1 MSVDEEILEQL
12 RRDRPLLPFL
22 PLIYVAWADGE
33 LTAEEAAGIQAAI
46 AAEGGLDAGCR
57 ERLGRWLDPDE
68 PPSTRQLQA
77 ILRTVRQAGGRL
89 PETARGSLAELGAG
103 LAGLSGEPA
112 VSAAERRALATLE
125 QALGVAGGEV
135 SRELLTEV
143 RPAAVEAPTALD
155 FEPARLTRLLDGD
168 YAAVRQRVREV
179 LSRPEFTY
187 RLDLDREAYR
197 EQVLDWCRTLAGE
210 GLGALAFPPE
220 YGGAGDLG
228 QFIAVFETLAFFD
241 QSLLVKFGVQFGLF
255 GGSVLQLG
263 TRRHHRRYLA
273 ALGRLELPGCFA
285 MSETGHGSNV
295 ADLATVARYDPATE
309 EFEIHT
315 PTPLDRKDWIGN
327 AARHGRLATVFAQL
341 EIAGERYGVH
351 AFLVPI
357 RDDDGRPLAG
367 VEIEDCGPK
376 EGLDGVDNGR
386 LTFDR
391 VRIPRDNLL
400 DRFATVAADG
410 TYDSPIASPTRRFF
424 TMLGTLVGGRI
435 SVAAAALSAARS
447 GLAIAIRYG
456 ERRRQFGPAGGAE
469 VPLMDYRTHQRR
481 LLPRLA
487 DSYAVGFAH
496 RYLVERFLARSE
508 EDAREVEGL
517 AAGLK
522 AYSSWQTVATL
533 QSCRECCGGQGYLRV
548 NRIAELMD
556 DTDVYTTFEGD
567 NTVLLQLVAKGLLTR
582 YRHQFTDLRLGGAV
596 RYLAARAAQALVEIN
611 PVFPRRT
618 DDSHLR
624 NPEFHLHA
632 LRYREER
639 LLTTAAGRLKR
650 RIDEGADSFAAL
662 NDCQDHLVALAL
674 AYVERVILER
684 FQAALAGLEDDSLR
698 PVLGRLYDLW
708 ALWRI
713 EQDRGWFLEN
723 GYLEGN
729 KAKAIRALVNAIL
742 PEVRRDA
749 LGLIEAFAIP
759 DNCLA
764 APIAF
769 AEAPDLPPAA
779 RTGDA

>member
-1 MSVDEEILEQL
+1 MPIPADSDPLAEV

-33 LTAEEAAGIQAAI
+33 LTAEEAASIRALIEAQDLG
-46 AAEGGLDAGCR
+46 AGCR
-57 ERLGRWLDPDE
+57 ERLREWLDPE
-68 PPSTRQLQA
+68 NPPPTRSLQA

-89 PETARGSLAELGAG
+89 SDPARGSLASLGADLVG
-103 LAGLSGEPA
+103 LAGEEAISE
-112 VSAAERRALATLE
+112 AERRALAALE
-125 QALGVAGGEV
+125 EALGIAGDEL
-135 SRELLTEV
+135 SRGLLAEV
-143 RPAAVEAPTALD
+143 RPEAEEEPPPAR
-155 FEPARLTRLLDGD
+155 FEPARLQRLLDGRD
-168 YAAVRQRVREV
+168 ADLRDRVRAL
-179 LSRPEFTY
+179 LSQPEFSY
-187 RLDLDREAYR
+187 RYELDRDGYR
-197 EQVLDWCRTLAGE
+197 DQVLAWCRRLAEE
-210 GLGALAFPPE
+210 GLGALAFPTE
-220 YGGAGDLG
+220 LGGEDDPGK
-228 QFIAVFETLAFFD
+228 FVAVFETLAFFD
-241 QSLLVKFGVQFGLF
+241 QSMLVKFGVQFGLF
-255 GGSVLQLG
+255 GGSILQLG
-263 TRRHHRRYLA
+263 TRRHHEQYLTA
-273 ALGRLELPGCFA
+273 VGRLELPGCFA
-285 MSETGHGSNV
+285 MSETAHGSNV
-295 ADLATVARYDPATE
+295 ADLATVARYDTVAE

-315 PTPLDRKDWIGN
+315 PAPLDRKDWIGN

-357 RDDDGRPLAG
+357 RGEDGEPVAG
-367 VEIEDCGPK
+367 VGIEDCGLK
-376 EGLDGVDNGR
+376 EGLNGVDNGR

-391 VRIPRDNLL
+391 VRIPRRNLL

-410 TYDSPIASPTRRFF
+410 TYDSPIASPDRRFF

-435 SVAAAALSAARS
+435 SVAGAALSAARS
-447 GLAIAIRYG
+447 GLAVAVRYA
-456 ERRRQFGPAGGAE
+456 ERRRQFGPAGRPE
-469 VPLMDYRTHQRR
+469 VRLMDYRTHQRR

-487 DSYAVGFAH
+487 AAYAIGFAQQ
-496 RYLVERFLARSE
+496 YLVDRFLARTD
-508 EDAREVEGL
+508 EDVREVEGL

-533 QSCRECCGGQGYLRV
+533 QVCREACGAQGYLRV

-582 YRHQFTDLRLGGAV
+582 YRHQFTDLRLGGLV
-596 RYLAARAAQALVEIN
+596 RYLASRAGQALAEIN

-618 DDSHLR
+618 DEDHLR

-639 LLTTAAGRLKR
+639 LLTTAARRLKE
-650 RIDEGADSFAAL
+650 RIDQGLDSFEAL
-662 NDCQDHLVALAL
+662 NQCQDHLLSLSL

-684 FQAALAGLEDDSLR
+684 FQATLGELEDESLR

-713 EQDRGWFLEN
+713 EHDRGWFLEN
-723 GYLEGN
+723 GYLEGG
-729 KAKAIRALVNAIL
+729 KAKAIRALINTLLAQ
-742 PEVRRDA
+742 VRPDA
-749 LGLIEAFAIP
+749 PGLVEAFAIP

-769 AEAPDLPPAA
+769 AEAPNLP
-779 RTGDA
+779 